1 MLSAESKGWFLQV
14 SIPLSAWTWLDESS
28 VTSEY
33 FCKNHS
39 GILKFKFSFR
49 KEKTLA
55 WHLRLQDACRNFAS
69 INFNASCCILKV
81 FMLSIKCVI
90 EI

>member
-49 KEKTLA
+49 KEKNNGVASEIT
-55 WHLRLQDACRNFAS
+55 RCLQKF
-69 INFNASCCILKV
+69 CIH
-81 FMLSIKCVI
+81 
-90 EI
+90 